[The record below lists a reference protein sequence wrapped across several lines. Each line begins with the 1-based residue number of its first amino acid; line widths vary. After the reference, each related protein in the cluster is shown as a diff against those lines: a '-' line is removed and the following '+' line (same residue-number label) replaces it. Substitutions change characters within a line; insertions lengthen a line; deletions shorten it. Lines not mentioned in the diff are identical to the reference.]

1 MSDAKLAQELR
12 EELSF
17 ALKIIINQQREL
29 EQLRNTLKLT
39 LDQVADLGGI
49 CGPGVAGMI
58 DDSP

>member
-1 MSDAKLAQELR
+1 MSDAKVAQELR
-12 EELSF
+12 DELSF

-39 LDQVADLGGI
+39 RDQVADLRGT